1 MPNTALA
8 EQIKTMLE
16 EVKGQLETKTED
28 GQVIKLLDVFKM
40 FPALQEKYTSLEKR
54 LEEFEKQSKT
64 RKWATGLS
72 GLELE
77 LEKNKFSLCRA
88 IHAMRTNNWDKAQFE
103 ADVFRQTRALSTGD
117 DSEGG
122 YLVPAQAMPEFI
134 EMFRAEAVCIRM
146 GARVIDGLT
155 GAPVTFTRQTG
166 GATAYWVGE
175 NKEITESALKVGE
188 LKMIP
193 KKVAALTKLSNE
205 LVRMSNP
212 GAEAMVRQDFAIALG
227 LAIDLATLRGSGS
240 ENQPLGIANTP
251 NINTVILGDNGGLPD
266 FDTFTDMEY
275 EVSVNN
281 ALRGNLG
288 FVFHPAIRR
297 LLKKLKIKQFTG
309 DTSGEY
315 VIAPF
320 SDAQLESY
328 LGYKFGM
335 TTQIPINLT
344 KGSATKCTELYFGNW
359 AEVLIGQW
367 LGFEILA
374 SNEAGTA
381 FASDQTWVRII
392 SQVDI
397 ALRHAASMCLC
408 SDAKI
413 AA

>member
-1 MPNTALA
+1 
-8 EQIKTMLE
+8 
-16 EVKGQLETKTED
+16 
-28 GQVIKLLDVFKM
+28 
-40 FPALQEKYTSLEKR
+40 
-54 LEEFEKQSKT
+54 
-64 RKWATGLS
+64 
-72 GLELE
+72 
-77 LEKNKFSLCRA
+77 
-88 IHAMRTNNWDKAQFE
+88 
-103 ADVFRQTRALSTGD
+103 
-117 DSEGG
+117 
-122 YLVPAQAMPEFI
+122 MPEFI

-251 NINTVILGDNGGLPD
+251 NINTVTLGDSGDLPD
-266 FDTFTDMEY
+266 FNTFTDMEY

-344 KGSATKCTELYFGNW
+344 KGSATNCSELYFGNW

>member
-1 MPNTALA
+1 MPDTNLA
-8 EQIKTMLE
+8 EQIKSMLE

-28 GQVIKLLDVFKM
+28 GQVIKLLDIFKA
-40 FPALQEKYTSLEKR
+40 FPVLQEKYSSLEKR
-54 LEEFEKQSKT
+54 LEEFEKQAKE
-64 RKWATGLS
+64 RKWATGLA

-77 LEKNKFSLCRA
+77 KDKFSLCRA
-88 IHAMRTNNWDKAQFE
+88 LHAMRTGNWDKAQFE
-103 ADVFRQTRALSTGD
+103 AEVFRQTRALSTGD
-117 DSEGG
+117 DSDGG

-146 GARVIDGLT
+146 GARVISGLT

-175 NKEITESALKVGE
+175 NKEITESALTVGQ

-205 LVRMSNP
+205 LIRMSNP

-227 LAIDLATLRGSGS
+227 LAVDLATLRGSGS

-251 NINTVILGDNGGLPD
+251 GINSVILGENGATPD
-266 FDTFTDMEY
+266 FDTFSDMEY
-275 EVSVNN
+275 ELSVDN

-288 FVFHPAIRR
+288 IVFHPAIRR
-297 LLKKLKIKQFTG
+297 LLKKLKVKQYAN
-309 DTSGEY
+309 DPAGEF

-320 SDAQLESY
+320 SDAQLEAY

-335 TTQIPINLT
+335 TTQIPTDLK
-344 KGSATKCTELYFGNW
+344 KGTATNCTELYFGNW

-374 SNEAGTA
+374 SNVAGTA
-381 FASDQTWVRII
+381 FAADQTWVRII

-397 ALRHAASMCLC
+397 ALRHAQSMCLC

-413 AA
+413 A

>member
-1 MPNTALA
+1 
-8 EQIKTMLE
+8 MLE

-54 LEEFEKQSKT
+54 LEEFENQAKT
-64 RKWATGLS
+64 RKWATGLA

-227 LAIDLATLRGSGS
+227 LAIDLATCGVPAPKTSPWGS
-240 ENQPLGIANTP
+240 PTP
-251 NINTVILGDNGGLPD
+251 
-266 FDTFTDMEY
+266 
-275 EVSVNN
+275 
-281 ALRGNLG
+281 R
-288 FVFHPAIRR
+288 
-297 LLKKLKIKQFTG
+297 
-309 DTSGEY
+309 TS
-315 VIAPF
+315 
-320 SDAQLESY
+320 
-328 LGYKFGM
+328 
-335 TTQIPINLT
+335 IP
-344 KGSATKCTELYFGNW
+344 
-359 AEVLIGQW
+359 
-367 LGFEILA
+367 
-374 SNEAGTA
+374 
-381 FASDQTWVRII
+381 
-392 SQVDI
+392 
-397 ALRHAASMCLC
+397 
-408 SDAKI
+408 
-413 AA
+413 

>member
-1 MPNTALA
+1 MDKIKELLADIQAKLA
-8 EQIKTMLE
+8 ET
-16 EVKGQLETKTED
+16 VNGAD
-28 GQVIKLLDVFKM
+28 GAPISVLDAFKM
-40 FPALQEKYTSLEKR
+40 FPELQAKYGALETR
-54 LEEFEKQSKT
+54 LAEMENQAKT
-64 RKWATGLS
+64 RKWATGLA

-77 LEKNKFSLCRA
+77 KEKFSLCRA
-88 IHAMRTNNWDKAQFE
+88 LHAMRTGNWDKAGFE
-103 ADVFRQTRALSTGD
+103 AEVFRQTRALSTGS
-117 DSEGG
+117 DSDGG

-175 NKEITESALKVGE
+175 NKEITESALTVGE

-205 LVRMSNP
+205 LIRLSNP
-212 GAEAMVRQDFAIALG
+212 GAEALVRQDFAVALG
-227 LAIDLATLRGSGS
+227 LAVDVATLRGSGS
-240 ENQPLGIANTP
+240 ENQPQGIANTP
-251 NINTVILGDNGGLPD
+251 GINKVTLGDNGGLPD

-275 EVSVNN
+275 EVSVDN
-281 ALRGNLG
+281 ALRGQLG
-288 FVFHPAIRR
+288 FVFHPAVRR
-297 LLKKLKIKQFTG
+297 LLKKLKIAQFNG

-320 SDAQLESY
+320 SDAQLEAY

-335 TTQIPINLT
+335 STQIPTDLT
-344 KGSATKCTELYFGNW
+344 KGEATNCTELYFGNW

-374 SNEAGTA
+374 SNVAGTA
-381 FASDQTWVRII
+381 FAADQTWARII

-397 ALRHAASMCLC
+397 ALRHAESMCLC
-408 SDAKI
+408 RDAKI
-413 AA
+413 A

>member
-1 MPNTALA
+1 MPDTNLA

-28 GQVIKLLDVFKM
+28 GQVIKLLDIFKA
-40 FPALQEKYTSLEKR
+40 FPVLQEKYSSLEKR
-54 LEEFEKQSKT
+54 LEEFEKQAKE
-64 RKWATGLS
+64 RKWATGLA

-77 LEKNKFSLCRA
+77 KDKFSLCRA
-88 IHAMRTNNWDKAQFE
+88 LHAMRTGNWDKAQFE
-103 ADVFRQTRALSTGD
+103 AEVFRQTRALSTGD
-117 DSEGG
+117 DSDGG

-175 NKEITESALKVGE
+175 NKEITESALNVGQ

-205 LVRMSNP
+205 LIRMSNP

-227 LAIDLATLRGSGS
+227 LAVDLATLRGSGS

-251 NINTVILGDNGGLPD
+251 DINTVILGDNGATPD

-275 EVSVNN
+275 ELSVDN

-288 FVFHPAIRR
+288 IVFHPAIRR
-297 LLKKLKIKQFTG
+297 LLKKLKVKQYAN
-309 DTSGEY
+309 DPAGEF

-320 SDAQLESY
+320 SDAQLEAY

-335 TTQIPINLT
+335 TTLIPTDLK
-344 KGSATKCTELYFGNW
+344 KGNATNCTELYFGNW

-374 SNEAGTA
+374 SNVAGTA
-381 FASDQTWVRII
+381 FAADQTWVRII

-413 AA
+413 A